1 MKGREEKERERQK
14 HRYTYRYR
22 LTDRQTDRIIVIV
35 YPVLPTDGAL
45 FQFLCLVLNM

>member
-1 MKGREEKERERQK
+1 MKGREEKERERQI
-14 HRYTYRYR
+14 HIQIE
-22 LTDRQTDRIIVIV
+22 TDRQTDRIIVIV